1 MKNLNYYVIHGWM
14 LNELQLKGNDLLVYA
29 IIYGFSQDGESRFS
43 GSLRYL
49 QGCLGVSRPTVIKSL
64 KFLVENRLIIK
75 HQKRINGVLLNDY
88 SGSKESLRVVK
99 KLYKGSKE
107 TLQGGSKETLQHI
120 YSKDS
125 NKDITLSEHK
135 DSDGENTSKNN
146 LSNGKS
152 IIQERNKQFLPL
164 ADYLCKIISSKKNIK
179 YNARQIKSWA
189 EEIRKLSEINDI
201 SPIRIKRAL
210 RWYKMNIGGEYIPVI
225 ESGHSLRMKFLNLE
239 AAKERE
245 EDEINK
251 KHRVDEVD
259 EEQREI
265 EQAAWR
271 RKFGYQEEGEC
282 I

>member
-43 GSLRYL
+43 GSSKYL
-49 QGCLGVSRPTVIKSL
+49 QKCTRTSQPTVLKSL
-64 KFLVENRLIIK
+64 KFLVENQFIIK
-75 HQKRINGVLLNDY
+75 HRKQVNGVLLNDY
-88 SGSKESLRVVK
+88 SVSKETLVVLKKLVWGTKESLR
-99 KLYKGSKE
+99 GGTKE
-107 TLQGGSKETLQHI
+107 SLVHI
-120 YSKDS
+120 YSKDN

-135 DSDGENTSKNN
+135 DSDGENISKNS
-146 LSNGKS
+146 LPNGKPT
-152 IIQERNKQFLPL
+152 IQERSNQFLPL

-245 EDEINK
+245 ENGFSKSESK
-251 KHRVDEVD
+251 VDPD
-259 EEQREI
+259 QLAREERI
-265 EQAAWR
+265 WMA
-271 RKFGYQEEGEC
+271 KFGQGE
-282 I
+282 